1 MTDAG
6 SRPGRLAGLAIAWSR
21 LHVEQRVAAVAAI
34 LLIVSTLGPFSFVE
48 LAEIAAAGA
57 VLVLLKQRADGRE
70 YHLPFGDG
78 TAIFG
83 AGAWCGVLIATR
95 MFDRPPGM
103 TVLALA
109 CALLLAAAGLRERA
123 KRAPDDLPE
132 LGQPVVRVKPVAAAQ
147 TEPAGPVAP
156 AAPVRRVRRRVR
168 SKGPDADPDSTR
180 QLSFDEEPTEAVPK
194 PPVDLPGDDGS

>member
-1 MTDAG
+1 VTGAG
-6 SRPGRLAGLAIAWSR
+6 PRPGRLAGLAVAWTR

-48 LAEIAAAGA
+48 LAEIAAAVA

-70 YHLPFGDG
+70 FHLPFGDG
-78 TAIFG
+78 TVIFA
-83 AGAWCGVLIATR
+83 AGVWCGVLIATR

-132 LGQPVVRVKPVAAAQ
+132 LGAEPVVRVKPVAATQ
-147 TEPAGPVAP
+147 VEPAGP
-156 AAPVRRVRRRVR
+156 AAPVASARRVRRQVR
-168 SKGPDADPDSTR
+168 SKGPDADATR

-194 PPVDLPGDDGS
+194 PPVDPPRDDGS

>member
-70 YHLPFGDG
+70 FHLPFGDG
-78 TAIFG
+78 TAI
-83 AGAWCGVLIATR
+83 
-95 MFDRPPGM
+95 D
-103 TVLALA
+103 
-109 CALLLAAAGLRERA
+109 
-123 KRAPDDLPE
+123 
-132 LGQPVVRVKPVAAAQ
+132 PVAISPCSYGRSRLTVTMQA
-147 TEPAGPVAP
+147 TEISASRKAVA
-156 AAPVRRVRRRVR
+156 
-168 SKGPDADPDSTR
+168 
-180 QLSFDEEPTEAVPK
+180 
-194 PPVDLPGDDGS
+194 